1 MCLGGALNASLVGMG
16 RSVIR
21 NVPDVTSEIVTA
33 LVENADDKNAALTS
47 MDASVIQL
55 VLKTA

>member
-1 MCLGGALNASLVGMG
+1 MG
-16 RSVIR
+16 WSVIR

-33 LVENADDKNAALTS
+33 SAENADDTNAALTS